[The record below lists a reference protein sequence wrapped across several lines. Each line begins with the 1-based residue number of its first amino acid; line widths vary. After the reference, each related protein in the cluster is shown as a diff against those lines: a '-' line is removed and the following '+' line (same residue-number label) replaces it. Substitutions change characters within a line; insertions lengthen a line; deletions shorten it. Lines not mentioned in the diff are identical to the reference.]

1 MGLIS
6 KIILITSGQPSL
18 NPRLVKEAD
27 SLIEAGYQV
36 EVIYQY
42 WNSWATILDEKLL
55 SQKKWK
61 ATRIG
66 GDPINEKITYWHTRI
81 GLKVGRK
88 LIKLFG
94 FGGGLAELAIG
105 RCTYQLIEK
114 AKNTV
119 GDIYIAHN
127 LAALPAAVLAAKYNH
142 AKSGF
147 DAEDLHRYEMSSD
160 DLNNDVRL
168 KKYLEERYFPSV
180 NYLTTSSPE
189 ITKKYEALFPFL
201 KFKTL
206 LNVFSSINVE
216 LAFKNN
222 NQESL
227 KLFWFSQNVG
237 LFRGIQDV
245 IGALKIL
252 EQEKI
257 EFHILGFLSHDI
269 KTELDQI
276 INNLKF
282 INAPKIIFHPPIDST
297 ELINFASNF
306 DVGLATELGF
316 SINNDLALSN
326 KIFTYAQAGLA
337 IIASDTTAQKQFMIT
352 FPNMG
357 TVYEKKNSTSLA
369 LIIKKYIE
377 HKELLA
383 KHQTQSAQIAKQ
395 ELNWDVEKEKFLS
408 IIHSTLNS

>member
-1 MGLIS
+1 MGLNS

-27 SLIEAGYQV
+27 ALVEAGYQV

-42 WNSWATILDEKLL
+42 WNSWATILDDKLL
-55 SQKKWK
+55 PQKKWK

-66 GDPINEKITYWHTRI
+66 GDPVNEKTTYWYTRI
-81 GLKVGRK
+81 GLKVGQK

-119 GDIYIAHN
+119 SDIYIAHN
-127 LAALPAAVLAAKYNH
+127 LSALPAAVLAAKYNH

-168 KKYLEERYFPSV
+168 KKYLEERYFPSL

-189 ITKKYEALFPFL
+189 ITKKYETLFPIL

-206 LNVFSSINVE
+206 LNVFSSFDVE

-222 NQESL
+222 KQESL
-227 KLFWFSQNVG
+227 KLFWFSQTVG

-245 IGALKIL
+245 LGALKIL

-257 EFHILGFLSHDI
+257 EFHILGFLSQDI

-276 INNLKF
+276 IKNLQF
-282 INAPKIIFHPPIDST
+282 INTPKIIFHPPIDST
-297 ELINFASNF
+297 ELINFASKF
-306 DVGLATELGF
+306 DIGLATESGF

-326 KIFTYAQAGLA
+326 KIFTYVQAGLA
-337 IIASDTTAQKQFMIT
+337 IIASDTTAQSALLQEYQ
-352 FPNMG
+352 NMG
-357 TVYEKKNSTSLA
+357 MVYQKNNAESLA
-369 LIIKKYIE
+369 YVIKTYVKDRVLLLAYQNQAKKYAE
-377 HKELLA
+377 E
-383 KHQTQSAQIAKQ
+383 
-395 ELNWDVEKEKFLS
+395 ELNWEVEKFKFLT
-408 IIHSTLNS
+408 IVKNTLNN